1 MKYLLS
7 HSQCNTQQAE
17 RTNERTAASK
27 HWDEVNICLKTRTL
41 NVNTI
46 SCHFPCVMPA
56 LLFAISNILCSLGFH
71 SSDRHRR
78 YIRVPSFFSFRSLC
92 KSYSK
97 NIFFRLMGKSLFY
110 GSLFFCILPTFL
122 LGKKKFSYSH
132 KSNSSRQLWKPRN
145 SCCSHSHF
153 YGFIEDHCVVIISF
167 GFDVRTQVITPS
179 THRAKPLLTF
189 CLLLLLEI
197 SSTVRKQHSSV

>member
-110 GSLFFCILPTFL
+110 GSLFFAFYQL
-122 LGKKKFSYSH
+122 FSSE
-132 KSNSSRQLWKPRN
+132 KRN
-145 SCCSHSHF
+145 SRTAIKAIPVGSCENLE
-153 YGFIEDHCVVIISF
+153 IVVVAI
-167 GFDVRTQVITPS
+167 
-179 THRAKPLLTF
+179 LTF
-189 CLLLLLEI
+189 TVLLRI
-197 SSTVRKQHSSV
+197 IVSS